1 MKAEKS
7 SRNLLDDYITTFF
20 DEGKEVKKYMRSSFP
35 MDDLKLKEDTRV
47 RRNVWS
53 PADSE

>member
-20 DEGKEVKKYMRSSFP
+20 DEGKELKKYMRSSFP